1 MDYTWFAL
9 SAPDIFLFP
18 STKEAFGTPVI
29 EALACAKPCV
39 VSNIPGVFNN
49 RIRDD
54 YNGYISD
61 LIVENWVR
69 DIAKVKEIRQE
80 DLIEYANL
88 ISSRSSTAVIDQRY
102 HEEIKKMLSE

>member
-1 MDYTWFAL
+1 
-9 SAPDIFLFP
+9 
-18 STKEAFGTPVI
+18 
-29 EALACAKPCV
+29 
-39 VSNIPGVFNN
+39 N